1 MKNSQRFFYLMTLL
15 ILLLP
20 VSVQAQESQPEL
32 NLYLIRNFGYGGIG
46 EIQGNFTL
54 KIRDPLADL
63 DKVEFYL
70 DDELIATIFQ
80 EPYEHKF
87 HTSSY
92 PDGEHVFSAIGTLV
106 DGTQLESNRITK
118 VLLSSGQAWSETQG
132 IVVPV
137 LIFAAGLTVLGLVIP
152 VLLSRKKDFVLGKY
166 GLAGGAICPR
176 CELPFSRFVLSP
188 NLLAGKLV
196 RCPHCGKISIRAR
209 ASQSQIQE
217 AEKKYENEE
226 PSIVKELDDQG
237 YKKLL
242 DESRFED

>member
-32 NLYLIRNFGYGGIG
+32 NLYLIRNFGYGGLG

-54 KIRDPLADL
+54 KIRDPLAEL
-63 DKVEFYL
+63 DQVDFYL
-70 DDELIATIFQ
+70 DDELIATILQ